1 MYRIN
6 SYIIQFSLVCLVL
19 VSGLEVIGQS
29 EAGPNRSN
37 VLVLDT
43 GNYDFSIFE
52 KKSESLGLG
61 VLILQEIENVQ
72 KTQLNNQAEL
82 EIQFRENL
90 KDPIGSIA
98 NTQLVLYTSKYAK
111 QINAED
117 PYLTGLEE
125 EKDSIKL
132 TDDFYVYIYCTD
144 KVEVRF
150 LTLKLKNL
158 GQELHKIAPNSYAVG
173 SKKGSCKIQGEEGN
187 LKLYSALVELSVKH
201 AHNLAGKN
209 SIKLEELSNRSD
221 NLQASRDIQD
231 SKNRKTNEE
240 IEKIKE
246 ELISKN
252 SLRIQ
257 FGFGGSSYDS
267 EDYFPSLSNSKGDI
281 SFRSAE
287 LTINYFRGLDMLDDN
302 FKPFVGMGIGFS
314 KNYSRIDLKS
324 ATYEYEGLDA
334 AGNECLKI
342 IRFKDFIE
350 SYQSSSLFLEL
361 NAGINK
367 RDKSDKHE
375 LFFLTG
381 LRFNVTDPIRTYIS
395 RGKISTSGI
404 YATRPNEIENI
415 SSLGYI
421 SDQNALSQQYS
432 LDTKA
437 FTFAL
442 NMELGYGYFI
452 SDDFKL
458 NLGLGL
464 NIQNDFVNENPMDFG
479 SQWEDLQFNSFS
491 NLRESRSIAFLDF
504 SFGFSILL

>member
-29 EAGPNRSN
+29 EGGPNGSN

-43 GNYDFSIFE
+43 GNYDFATF
-52 KKSESLGLG
+52 KKNSESLGLG
-61 VLILQEIENVQ
+61 VLILQEIESVQ
-72 KTQLNNQAEL
+72 GTQRNNQAKL
-82 EIQFRENL
+82 EDQFRKNL
-90 KDPIGSIA
+90 KDPIGSVA
-98 NTQLVLYTSKYAK
+98 HVQLVLYTSKYAK
-111 QINAED
+111 QIDAED
-117 PYLTGLEE
+117 PFLTGLEE
-125 EKDSIKL
+125 EKDIPL

-150 LTLKLKNL
+150 LEQKLKNL
-158 GQELHKIAPNSYAVG
+158 GQDLHKIAPNSYALG

-187 LKLYSALVELSVKH
+187 LKLYSALVELSGKH
-201 AHNLAGKN
+201 AQNLAGKN
-209 SIKLEELSNRSD
+209 SIKLETQSNRLD
-221 NLQASRDIQD
+221 NQQALLD
-231 SKNRKTNEE
+231 SIARTTNEE
-240 IEKIKE
+240 IKKIKE

-252 SLRIQ
+252 ALRIQ
-257 FGFGGSSYDS
+257 FGFGGTSSDS
-267 EDYFPSLSNSKGDI
+267 EDYFSSLSSSQGAI

-287 LTINYFRGLDMLDDN
+287 FSINYFRGLDMLDDN
-302 FKPFVGMGIGFS
+302 FRPFVGMGIGFS